1 MELKEI
7 LAITGKSGLYK
18 FVAKS
23 KHGFVVEPL
32 EGGTRFAVSL
42 MSKVSS
48 LADIA
53 MFTAMLPHEEEIKAL
68 DLKTNTAEARAL
80 YAKIL
85 PNYHEVKVHDKDIMK
100 AFKWFL
106 ILVNFGVR
114 DVANTPQTETEAAA
128 EPKE

>member
-1 MELKEI
+1 
-7 LAITGKSGLYK
+7 
-18 FVAKS
+18 
-23 KHGFVVEPL
+23 
-32 EGGTRFAVSL
+32 

-53 MFTAMLPHEEEIKAL
+53 MFMHGKDMPLADVFTAMLPHEEEIRAL

-114 DVANTPQTETEAAA
+114 DFANTPQTETEAAA